1 MDRIVARVETD
12 DGWRGLTDRRRPE
25 PEKSTSG
32 AIAAAARQVAQTI
45 DAVAIAAMTNSSAT
59 ALHVAR
65 ERPTSLILGL
75 TPNIETARRLAL
87 TWGVHPVVT
96 PITHSM
102 TETVAVASKLAR
114 SEGVAEPGQDI
125 VIVAGMP
132 FGKSGST
139 NALRVAR
146 VTRSNAVEAE
156 FDDGEAEAK

>member
-1 MDRIVARVETD
+1 
-12 DGWRGLTDRRRPE
+12 
-25 PEKSTSG
+25 
-32 AIAAAARQVAQTI
+32 
-45 DAVAIAAMTNSSAT
+45 MTNSAAT

-75 TPNIETARRLAL
+75 TPNTETARRLAL

-156 FDDGEAEAK
+156 FDDGDGEAK